1 VARTVPGRSIFQ
13 NTLTMSTKSPPS
25 SGWRRRIPTLLMLL
39 EKRPVIIALVIRL
52 LLVYALPS
60 LLDDGLLL
68 KGVRYTD
75 IDYDVFTDA
84 AGHVSHGRS
93 PYDRH
98 TYRYTP
104 FLAQLLALP
113 LGHDAGDGNGIIDRL
128 WNILFSIRYFGKIL
142 FSVADVICGY
152 IIVVLRRR
160 QRRQRLLCSYDTITS
175 IHQTQASLMTEAR
188 GWKERCNY
196 YYSQYISPEL
206 TDALWWLYNPLP
218 INICTRGSAESLV
231 VLLPVLATVAVADMH
246 IVLPLSSSSKSSTE
260 YKGANSTT
268 LTTIQEGASVSL
280 VMARACTAGIMHGIG
295 IHFKLY
301 PVIYTISFMAN
312 FSRQQQCQQQRRER
326 SRHSHES
333 ETDVKMKNDVGWR
346 FHLSDYRQEEDWRS
360 TFPWTNP
367 MKIAILAV
375 CWVQRLFFTLSS
387 V

>member
-1 VARTVPGRSIFQ
+1 MYVPWTCICQ
-13 NTLTMSTKSPPS
+13 KTLTMSTRSPPS
-25 SGWRRRIPTLLMLL
+25 IRSVANRRRIPTLLMMF
-39 EKRPVIIALVIRL
+39 EKHPVIIALFVRL

-84 AGHVSHGRS
+84 AVHVLHGRS

-104 FLAQLLALP
+104 FLAQLLAVP
-113 LGHDAGDGNGIIDRL
+113 LGHDAGHGNGSIDRI
-128 WNILFSIRYFGKIL
+128 WNIFFSIRYFGKIL
-142 FSVADVICGY
+142 FCVADVICGY
-152 IIVVLRRR
+152 IIVVIRRR
-160 QRRQRLLCSYDTITS
+160 QRQNKSVGAKDDATTS
-175 IHQTQASLMTEAR
+175 TRQTQTIITPEAR
-188 GWKERCNY
+188 GWKDHYYY
-196 YYSQYISPEL
+196 YYSQYISLEL

-246 IVLPLSSSSKSSTE
+246 VVLPLSSSSSKLSEDCIGSR
-260 YKGANSTT
+260 STT
-268 LTTIQEGASVSL
+268 TQEGGSASL
-280 VMARACTAGIMHGIG
+280 IMARACIAGIMHGIG

-312 FSRQQQCQQQRRER
+312 FSRQQQCQQQRRDG
-326 SRHSHES
+326 SRHSRES
-333 ETDVKMKNDVGWR
+333 DTDVPLKKNVGWR
-346 FHLSDYRQEEDWRS
+346 YQLSDYRRNDDGIT

-367 MKIAILAV
+367 RKIAILAV
-375 CWVQRLFFTLSS
+375 CWVQRLFFTMSS

>member
-1 VARTVPGRSIFQ
+1 M
-13 NTLTMSTKSPPS
+13 MSTKCPPAS
-25 SGWRRRIPTLLMLL
+25 SSIKYRPFLLSLL
-39 EKRPVIIALVIRL
+39 ENRPVFIALFIRI

-84 AGHVSHGRS
+84 AVHVSRGRS

-113 LGHDAGDGNGIIDRL
+113 IQHDGDGSSSDITGRL
-128 WNILFSIRYFGKIL
+128 WNILFSMRYFGKIL
-142 FSVADVICGY
+142 FCVADVICGY

-160 QRRQRLLCSYDTITS
+160 QRLQRLLDSDTTTPIQPTS
-175 IHQTQASLMTEAR
+175 KSIR
-188 GWKERCNY
+188 GWKQHCHQ
-196 YYSQYISPEL
+196 YYSQYATPEL

-231 VLLPVLATVAVADMH
+231 VLLPVLATVAIAD
-246 IVLPLSSSSKSSTE
+246 VLPSPISLSQSSSTSSE
-260 YKGANSTT
+260 VDKG
-268 LTTIQEGASVSL
+268 GASPSSNGGNSSL
-280 VMARACTAGIMHGIG
+280 VIARACIAGILHGIG

-312 FSRQQQCQQQRRER
+312 FSRQQQQQQQQQRNQKYRVHR
-326 SRHSHES
+326 VHES
-333 ETDVKMKNDVGWR
+333 AMDVQLKNDVGWKYL
-346 FHLSDYRQEEDWRS
+346 LSDYCSEKPGTT

-367 MKIAILAV
+367 TKIAFLALI
-375 CWVQRLFFTLSS
+375 WVQRLFFTLSS
-387 V
+387 M